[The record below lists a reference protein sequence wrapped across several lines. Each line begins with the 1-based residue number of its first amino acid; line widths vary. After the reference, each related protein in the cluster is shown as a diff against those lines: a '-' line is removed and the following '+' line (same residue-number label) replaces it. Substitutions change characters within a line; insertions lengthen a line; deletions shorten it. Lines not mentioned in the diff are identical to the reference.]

1 MLNLHDSRIVII
13 ERIGNIVDGLVS
25 RQRLML
31 GESGVK
37 RAKTSITNETNL
49 TGGENVGGTGTDAVS
64 VSADDD
70 GDGDGDPDPD
80 RRKSRKTKP
89 HEASEIVEPTE
100 RRIEPEHTSDKAGR
114 DQQRWRVITT
124 SNLRAKVTPTERAV
138 SNRQNRTRTNM
149 TDLASATTNAVP
161 ATPSASLTLPP
172 EGYARLPQV
181 LAAIPVSKSSWWAG
195 VRAGKYPQSVKLGP
209 RTTVWKVSD
218 IRALIAAA

>member
-1 MLNLHDSRIVII
+1 MRNIHESRVVLIEYLLDGPSHNLPVFGKI
-13 ERIGNIVDGLVS
+13 LAA
-25 RQRLML
+25 
-31 GESGVK
+31 
-37 RAKTSITNETNL
+37 RARTSITNEANL
-49 TGGENVGGTGTDAVS
+49 TGGENVGSTGADAVT

-80 RRKSRKTKP
+80 RRKKSRKAKP
-89 HEASEIVEPTE
+89 HEAPVEVEPTE

-114 DQQRWRVITT
+114 DQHRWRLITR
-124 SNLRAKVTPTERAV
+124 SNTDTPDNAGRTA
-138 SNRQNRTRTNM
+138 SNRQNRTRKNM
-149 TDLASATTNAVP
+149 TETVLATSHAALV
-161 ATPSASLTLPP
+161 TPSATLTLPL

-195 VRAGKYPQSVKLGP
+195 CKSGRYPAPVKLGP